1 MPPEGKCFEGVRLF
15 QGRSIT
21 YGVTTRR
28 PRGAQHGDVTMSN
41 DDKAM
46 MIEGIEGRLLEKI
59 RASEC
64 SGRDALDIGQWLIE
78 RIEAKASEGEPTG

>member
-1 MPPEGKCFEGVRLF
+1 
-15 QGRSIT
+15 
-21 YGVTTRR
+21 
-28 PRGAQHGDVTMSN
+28 MSN